1 MSNPLITLRDA
12 GQSVWYD
19 FIKKSLIESGGLA
32 KLIAED
38 GVQGV
43 TSNPAI
49 FESAI
54 AKSDDYDEALGA
66 LDLGNLDAKGV
77 FESLAIADIQAACDV
92 LRDVY
97 KNTKGNDGFV
107 SLEVSPRLADDTAG
121 TLSEARRLWKAVDR
135 PNLMVKVPA
144 TEAGIPAIR
153 TLIGEGIHLNVTLLF
168 AKAMYERVVE
178 AYIGGLEDRIAA
190 GGDPGD
196 VRSVASFF
204 ISRIDS
210 AVDKALEAKAAA
222 VSADEAACFQSLMG
236 KIAIANAKVTFAG
249 SKSLF
254 GGDRWNA
261 IAAKGGVAQRLLWAS
276 TSTKNPTYRDVLYVE
291 ELIAPNTVNTVPVAT
306 VDAFRDHGEVRMSL
320 EEDLATAERQLAALA
335 SVGVSLDDIT
345 AQLLDDGVKVFVD
358 AFDRLLESVE
368 GKRRAMLV

>member
-1 MSNPLITLRDA
+1 
-12 GQSVWYD
+12 
-19 FIKKSLIESGGLA
+19 
-32 KLIAED
+32 
-38 GVQGV
+38 
-43 TSNPAI
+43 
-49 FESAI
+49 
-54 AKSDDYDEALGA
+54 
-66 LDLGNLDAKGV
+66 
-77 FESLAIADIQAACDV
+77 
-92 LRDVY
+92 
-97 KNTKGNDGFV
+97 
-107 SLEVSPRLADDTAG
+107 
-121 TLSEARRLWKAVDR
+121 
-135 PNLMVKVPA
+135 MVKVPA

-153 TLIGEGIHLNVTLLF
+153 TLIGEGIHINVTLLF

>member
-32 KLIAED
+32 KLIADD
-38 GVQGV
+38 GVRGV

-49 FESAI
+49 FENAI
-54 AKSDDYDEALGA
+54 AKSEDYDEALA
-66 LDLGNLDAKGV
+66 RLDLSNLDAKGV
-77 FESLAIADIQAACDV
+77 FEALAIADIQAACDV
-92 LRDVY
+92 LADTYRATNGD
-97 KNTKGNDGFV
+97 DGFV
-107 SLEVSPRLADDTAG
+107 SLEVSPRLAHDTEG
-121 TLSEARRLWKAVDR
+121 TLAEARRLWAAVDR
-135 PNLMVKVPA
+135 PNLMIKVPA

-153 TLIGEGIHLNVTLLF
+153 ALIGEGVHVNVTLLF

-178 AYIGGLEDRIAA
+178 AYVAGLEDRIAN

-210 AVDKALEAKAAA
+210 SVDAALEGKGR
-222 VSADEAACFQSLMG
+222 DDLLG

-249 SKSLF
+249 SQVLF
-254 GGDRWNA
+254 SGPRWDA
-261 IAAKGGVAQRLLWAS
+261 IAAKGGVPQRLLWAS
-276 TSTKNPTYRDVLYVE
+276 TSTKNPAYRDVLYVE
-291 ELIAPNTVNTVPVAT
+291 ELIGPNTVNTVPVAT

-320 EEDLATAERQLAALA
+320 EEDVPAAERQLADLA
-335 SVGVSLDDIT
+335 AAGVDLDAIT
-345 AQLLDDGVKVFVD
+345 AQLLDDGVRLFVE

-368 GKRRAMLV
+368 GKRQAMLV